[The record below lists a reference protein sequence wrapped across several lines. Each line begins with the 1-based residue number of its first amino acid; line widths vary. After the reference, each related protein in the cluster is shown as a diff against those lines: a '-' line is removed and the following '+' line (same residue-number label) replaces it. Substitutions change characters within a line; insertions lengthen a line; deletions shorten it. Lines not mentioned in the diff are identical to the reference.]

1 MALAVYAATALLVLG
16 LVHRF
21 VQPLT
26 RGAAIFL
33 FLVPF
38 ALAGEALLTNKA
50 FGPIDA
56 AYIGEPL
63 SAIRLLRGI
72 GAPHNFVT
80 TDIYTQM
87 IPWRH
92 VVRESL
98 RHGEWPLW
106 NPYILCGDILA
117 AAAQPAA
124 YHPFTLI
131 ACLLPAPLSFT
142 FSVAIL
148 FLVAAI
154 GAFTLARELGCRDAS
169 AAVAAV
175 GWTYCSSLALYV
187 LWPHGCWAYLPLVL
201 LATRRVVHEPGLR
214 SGAFLLTSLTL
225 LILAGHPETVLHIVT
240 LGVAYALFEMSMHHR
255 MDRRR
260 PGGWNGGV
268 PPPSASGETPLAQPA
283 RTPAVHR
290 DARPPVIPSVSE
302 GPGRSGGMKRLPRAL
317 LVASIAGVLALMLSA
332 IYLLPFLEAVPQTAE
347 YPWRQTLSRIDH
359 FETPLEVGVSVLTN
373 FFPFLHIRRW
383 IEPGPAGLKAET
395 AAVGS
400 VILALALYGI
410 WRVRSRNTWFFTGF
424 AVVCLLIHSAWKPVA
439 ELLRHVP
446 LYDLSINVRFAFG
459 AALAFALLAAF
470 GVEELLRRDDRRAAA
485 ITMSVVLVLLTIG
498 QLWIKHSFVI
508 ADYGNWGSYR
518 EFAELFF
525 LGVATLALVPRLPLR
540 AIAPALVLF
549 VVGQRMVS
557 EGGVHKSFP
566 MNVAYPKM
574 QVLAPMND
582 VREPFRAVGQG
593 VALIPGMNAFYG
605 LEDPRGYE
613 AMTFDPLFKTY
624 PLWSV
629 HQAFFFNRIDDIT
642 KPFVS
647 MMNVRFAI
655 AGVWLPVP
663 PGWRLVAQ
671 QRHVILLE
679 NMNAFDRAFIPHNV
693 QLGLS
698 DDATLEAMK
707 TADFH
712 DRAWITSDAAIDR
725 ANGPGTVTNIRRTG
739 MSRFDLDADMQG
751 DGWIVLTE
759 SAWKGWR
766 AYVDGRRVKTQRANV
781 AFLSVYVPKGRHAI
795 RFVYWPQSFV
805 VGRAISLATLLGIVT
820 LALLGRRRSRLRFR
834 S

>member
-1 MALAVYAATALLVLG
+1 MALVVYSATALLVLW
-16 LVHRF
+16 LVHRH
-21 VQPLT
+21 VQPLS
-26 RGAAIFL
+26 RAAAIFL
-33 FLVPF
+33 VLVPF
-38 ALAGEALLTNKA
+38 ALAGKALLTNEA
-50 FGPIDA
+50 IGPIDA

-63 SAIRLLRGI
+63 NAIRLVRGI
-72 GAPHNFVT
+72 GQPHNFVT

-87 IPWRH
+87 IPWRQ

-98 RHGEWPLW
+98 RNGEWPLW

-148 FLVAAI
+148 FLVAAV
-154 GAFTLARELGCRDAS
+154 GAFLLARELGCRDVT
-169 AAVAAV
+169 AAMAAV

-201 LATRRVVHEPGLR
+201 LAARRVVHEPGIR
-214 SGAFLLTSLTL
+214 SGALLLVSLTL

-240 LGVAYALFEMSMHHR
+240 LGAAYALFEMKQAKGPSEHAI
-255 MDRRR
+255 
-260 PGGWNGGV
+260 GV
-268 PPPSASGETPLAQPA
+268 AFAAGL
-283 RTPAVHR
+283 
-290 DARPPVIPSVSE
+290 
-302 GPGRSGGMKRLPRAL
+302 LAL
-317 LVASIAGVLALMLSA
+317 LLCA

-347 YPWRQTLSRIDH
+347 YPWRKILSEIDH

-383 IEPGPAGLKAET
+383 LEPGPAGLKAET

-400 VILALALYGI
+400 LILALAIYAI
-410 WRVRSRNTWFFTGF
+410 WRVRSRTTWFFTAF
-424 AVVCLLIHSAWKPVA
+424 AVVCLLIHSAWKPVVQI
-439 ELLRHVP
+439 LRHVP
-446 LYDLSINVRFAFG
+446 LYDISLNVRFAFG
-459 AALAFALLAAF
+459 AALAFALLAAL
-470 GVEELLRRDDRRAAA
+470 GVEEMLRRDDRRAAA
-485 ITMSVVLVLLTIG
+485 ITMTLVLIVLTAG
-498 QLWIKHSFVI
+498 QIWIKRSFVI
-508 ADYGNWGSYR
+508 EDYGNWGSFR
-518 EFAELFF
+518 EFSELFF
-525 LGVATLALVPRLPLR
+525 LGIATLLLVLRIPLR
-540 AIAPALVLF
+540 FVAPLLVLL
-549 VVGQRMVS
+549 VIGQRMVS

-566 MNVAYPKM
+566 MEVAYPPM
-574 QVLAPMND
+574 QVLAPMKEIH
-582 VREPFRAVGQG
+582 EPFRAVGQG

-624 PLWSV
+624 ALWSV
-629 HQAFFFNRIDDIT
+629 HQPFFFNRIDDIT
-642 KPFVS
+642 RPFVS

-679 NMNAFDRAFIPHNV
+679 NLNAFERAFIPRSV
-693 QLGLS
+693 QLGLT
-698 DDATLEAMK
+698 DKDAVEVMK
-707 TADFH
+707 NVADFRE
-712 DRAWITSDAAIDR
+712 RAWITSDTSMER
-725 ANGPGTVTNIRRTG
+725 LNGPGTVKIRRTG
-739 MSRFDLDADMQG
+739 MARFDLDADMQG

-781 AFLSVYVPKGRHAI
+781 AFLSVYVPKGKHAV

-805 VGRAISLATLLGIVT
+805 VGRAISFATLFGIVGF
-820 LALLGRRRSRLRFR
+820 AIFRRRRRKS
-834 S
+834 

>member
-1 MALAVYAATALLVLG
+1 MALALYAATAALALW

-21 VQPLT
+21 VRPLS
-26 RGAAIFL
+26 RKAMLFL

-38 ALAGEALLTNKA
+38 ALAGKALLTNEA

-63 SAIRLLRGI
+63 NAIRLLRGV
-72 GAPHNFVT
+72 GAPHNLVT

-87 IPWRH
+87 IPWRE
-92 VVRESL
+92 VVRQSWL
-98 RHGEWPLW
+98 HGEWPLW

-142 FSVAIL
+142 FTVAMV

-154 GAFTLARELGCRDAS
+154 GAFALARELGCRES
-169 AAVAAV
+169 TAAIAAV
-175 GWTYCSSLALYV
+175 GWTYCTSLALYV
-187 LWPHGCWAYLPLVL
+187 LWPHGCWAYLPLIL
-201 LATRRVVHEPGLR
+201 LATHRVVREPGVR
-214 SGAFLLTSLTL
+214 SGAFLLISLTL

-240 LGVAYALFEMSMHHR
+240 LGVAYALFALLSCRFQTAEV
-255 MDRRR
+255 DRRR
-260 PGGWNGGV
+260 LGGWDGGV
-268 PPPSASGETPLAQPA
+268 SPPSASGETPLAQPA
-283 RTPAVHR
+283 GRQRSTT
-290 DARPPVIPSVSE
+290 ARFPRSVRAILVACAA
-302 GPGRSGGMKRLPRAL
+302 GLLAL
-317 LVASIAGVLALMLSA
+317 LLCA

-347 YPWRQTLSRIDH
+347 YPWRRILSRIDH
-359 FETPLEVGVSVLTN
+359 FETPLEVRVSVLTN

-400 VILALALYGI
+400 VILALAIYAIG
-410 WRVRSRNTWFFTGF
+410 RVRSRTTWFFAGF
-424 AVVCLLIHSAWKPVA
+424 ALVCLVIHSAWKPLA
-439 ELLRHVP
+439 QLLQHVP
-446 LYDLSINVRFAFG
+446 LYDISLNVRFAFG
-459 AALAFALLAAF
+459 AALAFALLAAL
-470 GVEELLRRDDRRAAA
+470 GAEEILRRDDRRAAA
-485 ITMSVVLVLLTIG
+485 IAMTLVLFVLTAG
-498 QLWIKHSFVI
+498 QLWIKRAFVI
-508 ADYGNWGSYR
+508 EDYGNWGSYR
-518 EFAELFF
+518 ELSELFF
-525 LGVATLALVPRLPLR
+525 LGIAALLLMARVPLR
-540 AIAPALVLF
+540 AVAPALVLILAA
-549 VVGQRMVS
+549 QRMTS
-557 EGGVHKSFP
+557 EGGVHHSFAMSVAYPP
-566 MNVAYPKM
+566 MNV
-574 QVLAPMND
+574 LEPMKS
-582 VREPFRAVGQG
+582 VHEPFRVVGQG
-593 VALIPGMNAFYG
+593 LAFIPGMNVFYG

-629 HQAFFFNRIDDIT
+629 HQPFFFNRVDDIT

-671 QRHVILLE
+671 ERHVILLE
-679 NMNAFDRAFIPHNV
+679 NMKAFDRAFIPDNV
-693 QLGLS
+693 KLGLS
-698 DDATLEAMK
+698 DDDALAEMK
-707 TADFH
+707 TSADFH
-712 DRAWITSDAAIDR
+712 ERAWITAETSMNR
-725 ANGPGTVTNIRRTG
+725 ANGPGTVTIHRNG

-795 RFVYWPQSFV
+795 RFVYLPESFV
-805 VGRAISLATLLGIVT
+805 VGRAISIATLLGMVVFAIAWRHRT
-820 LALLGRRRSRLRFR
+820 RRLSTIGRLADYHSP